1 MTRAD
6 FDRAIGLV
14 FSGSQ
19 AHQVCNE
26 YIKSLEAEL
35 KALQS
40 RSCEGCKNLVETGKS
55 FKHCDELAINIS
67 HMDWGSFCC
76 NRYEAK
82 DNQ

>member
-1 MTRAD
+1 MKALGLLLRAKKYNANITD
-6 FDRAIGLV
+6 NEINEAI
-14 FSGSQ
+14 
-19 AHQVCNE
+19 
-26 YIKSLEAEL
+26 AEL

-40 RSCEGCKNLVETGKS
+40 RSCEWCKNLVETGKS

>member
-1 MTRAD
+1 MKALDLLLRAKKYNANITD
-6 FDRAIGLV
+6 NEINEAI
-14 FSGSQ
+14 
-19 AHQVCNE
+19 
-26 YIKSLEAEL
+26 AEL
-35 KALQS
+35 EALQS
-40 RSCEGCKNLVETGKS
+40 RSCERCKNLVETGKS